1 MASDAR
7 SPAHRSAI
15 ATAISKSVLSPGAAI
30 GTRFALEPGRGRS
43 AVPVLSPML
52 GAALSV
58 AVLGAALTFGTSLG
72 HLVNSPRQQGW
83 NWDVLVGNPN
93 DLNDRLV
100 QDGHLL
106 ATNRY
111 VGAYSAI
118 AILASQDQGTAT
130 IDNVDGAD
138 PDRDRP
144 TQGNRLPATATGTS
158 ASSRRPDRARHPDPR
173 PAAPPGGP
181 DRADLDA
188 TRVADTAHRG
198 PHDRPLDR

>member
-1 MASDAR
+1 MPVGLARQAEIHPGFAIDPAIMIPAAIGLGALVAAWSILPAWRASRRWNLMASDAR

-15 ATAISKSVLSPGAAI
+15 ATAISKSGLSPGAAI

-100 QDGHLL
+100 QDGRLL
-106 ATNRY
+106 A
-111 VGAYSAI
+111 
-118 AILASQDQGTAT
+118 
-130 IDNVDGAD
+130 
-138 PDRDRP
+138 P
-144 TQGNRLPATATGTS
+144 TGTS
-158 ASSRRPDRARHPDPR
+158 APTRR
-173 PAAPPGGP
+173 
-181 DRADLDA
+181 
-188 TRVADTAHRG
+188 
-198 PHDRPLDR
+198 